1 MKISSNSHIS
11 RKEPFRP
18 PPPSYVLVQQ
28 PLSERVY
35 LISKISKASFLMP
48 IDTSWLSVYLFSKDK
63 YICRGISSSD
73 SKTHLMEMQLLV
85 SQIKAGS

>member
-1 MKISSNSHIS
+1 M
-11 RKEPFRP
+11 
-18 PPPSYVLVQQ
+18 LVQQ

-73 SKTHLMEMQLLV
+73 SETHLMEMQLLV
-85 SQIKAGS
+85 SQIKARS